1 MRARRA
7 CETFHLRRC
16 SPALWATSDR
26 NLLDRIAPR
35 SAIRCTQSRSS
46 LYAAPQLLVVTSSS
60 PRCGP
65 AAARVPVMPGPP
77 QGLEI
82 ATAQR
87 GRLGPVRRLRTPRP
101 TDECH
106 VGPRL
111 TVERLV

>member
-46 LYAAPQLLVVTSSS
+46 LYAAPQLLVVTKFVASLRPGCSQGARYGWTTAG
-60 PRCGP
+60 PGNRDGP
-65 AAARVPVMPGPP
+65 ASSTRTREAAPHTP
-77 QGLEI
+77 
-82 ATAQR
+82 
-87 GRLGPVRRLRTPRP
+87 GRLTSAML
-101 TDECH
+101 DH
-106 VGPRL
+106 V
-111 TVERLV
+111 